1 VGSFAATQ
9 RADNGQVSRGS
20 SCLTDGRRLA
30 CFRSVG
36 VKDVGAAPQDNQ
48 GLVLHVSIG
57 LVEMALRLLSREQC
71 KVGGTLAHERD
82 AAGTGVEP
90 NAGGDRAARVPKRD
104 AKTLVGWKG
113 CWSGAG
119 CLQLGLV
126 AERDDVFG

>member
-30 CFRSVG
+30 CFRRFLPSCRCRAMPTCITHPLGRGG
-36 VKDVGAAPQDNQ
+36 VAVLRDEDAGA
-48 GLVLHVSIG
+48 
-57 LVEMALRLLSREQC
+57 
-71 KVGGTLAHERD
+71 RD

-104 AKTLVGWKG
+104 AKTLVGWNG